1 MTEIRYENAKKAI
14 KNNSQKDL
22 KKCIDL
28 GFDVNT
34 RSPWG
39 LTLLHEACLN
49 NNHEMVKLLLSYG
62 ANANE
67 KTFYGEDTPLVISI
81 RNDCVENVKILLENF
96 YNNNPEVYL
105 DIDNSLLSEANLG
118 IIKTILEKYKFNL
131 SDTMTVDCLS
141 SKRERL

>member
-1 MTEIRYENAKKAI
+1 MTAIRYENAKKAI

-62 ANANE
+62 ANANT